1 MDIALGIGI
10 FVGYKGLKWVRD
22 FHIDHVLSVSFLAGE
37 VKKDLKYQYKDSIA
51 TIADIPNI
59 R

>member
-22 FHIDHVLSVSFLAGE
+22 FHIDHVLIVSFLAGE